1 MFLFFRD
8 AIVEVTQGIRE
19 YFNVMLGTQLLYKF
33 ERPQYGEVHVI
44 WTAVVFYHFNMG
56 EGGGGKYFSYS
67 CSKQPF
73 SMYFHECFFFL
84 QIMKEN
90 QDTSKPMSEIYGAV
104 HLLRL
109 FGKNS
114 ENVFHL

>member
-1 MFLFFRD
+1 
-8 AIVEVTQGIRE
+8 
-19 YFNVMLGTQLLYKF
+19 MLGTQLLYKF

-56 EGGGGKYFSYS
+56 EGGVENTFLILVQSNLLV
-67 CSKQPF
+67 CI
-73 SMYFHECFFFL
+73 SMNVFFFL

>member
-1 MFLFFRD
+1 MENTFL
-8 AIVEVTQGIRE
+8 ILVQINLLVCISM
-19 YFNVMLGTQLLYKF
+19 NVF
-33 ERPQYGEVHVI
+33 
-44 WTAVVFYHFNMG
+44 W
-56 EGGGGKYFSYS
+56 
-67 CSKQPF
+67 
-73 SMYFHECFFFL
+73 FFL

-114 ENVFHL
+114 NYVFHL